1 MITRRLAY
9 RTRSLPA
16 ASILAVLISAVL
28 ISTVLMTAIFAAA
41 TPAGAVSD
49 AEKRTTVAG
58 LVSAAAKLSPS
69 LARLEAG
76 LQLVPRGSVLTDAG
90 RLRPAVDLGSWARSA
105 GYGRVSAELG
115 DALAEGS
122 APDATTRD
130 WTRCYEK
137 GNGAVVI
144 CPDGFV
150 EVN

>member
-1 MITRRLAY
+1 MNIRTLAG
-9 RTRSLPA
+9 RA
-16 ASILAVLISAVL
+16 GEILAAVL
-28 ISTVLMTAIFAAA
+28 TVTVLMAEIFTAPA
-41 TPAGAVSD
+41 PAGADSG

-58 LVSAAAKLSPS
+58 LISAAAKLSPS

-76 LQLVPRGSVLTDAG
+76 FQLVPRGSVLTDAG
-90 RLRPAVDLGSWARSA
+90 RLRPAADLGPWARSA

>member
-1 MITRRLAY
+1 MITRKEAGRG
-9 RTRSLPA
+9 RSLTT
-16 ASILAVLISAVL
+16 ILAVLALTLTISG
-28 ISTVLMTAIFAAA
+28 AAA
-41 TPAGAVSD
+41 PAVARAGVDPA
-49 AEKRTTVAG
+49 AEKRTTVAN

-76 LQLVPRGSVLTDAG
+76 LQLVPRGSVLASG
-90 RLRPAVDLGSWARSA
+90 GQLRPAADLGPWARSA
-105 GYGRVSAELG
+105 GYGRVSPELG

-137 GNGAVVI
+137 GNGAAVI
-144 CPDGFV
+144 CPDGFI